1 MVMAAPVKAHQSELL
16 KLLLASG
23 FCGGFTTFSAL
34 SNEGFQ
40 MIRHQLYLLFAAYAV
55 SSVVLGLAAV
65 ALGYYIIR
73 SL

>member
-1 MVMAAPVKAHQSELL
+1 MAMPLKPHQGEMI

-23 FCGGFTTFSAL
+23 FCGGFTTFSAF

-40 MIRHQLYLLFAAYAV
+40 MLKHHLYLLFAAYAI
-55 SSVVLGLAAV
+55 SSILLGLIAV